1 MKNKKGFTLVELLAV
16 IAILAIL
23 VIMALPAVLR
33 MFNSAR
39 RDSFTNEVNAV
50 IRTTRQ
56 QYLLSGGQAKTYSN
70 AEGSTDTL
78 NLTGNSRL
86 KYLATIDGNGKITKL
101 QVTNGDFQYDV
112 TNAAGI
118 DVAESSDVKAVSEL
132 AANEVLIITKESP
145 FIFVNRQ
152 NQSSITAGDEVAIG
166 SEHFYVISSNSNDT
180 VLFAKYNLLV
190 GNIFRKE
197 PPSESNYSFV
207 RVLTSSDPGYG
218 LQSASTIAVIS
229 DEYNQFTGT
238 VAFAGTS
245 YWAEENALISP
256 YNDGGAS
263 YCSQIDGE
271 NCANIY
277 NSALSTVAPTY
288 NYSGGIGSA
297 QNNGYTIA
305 YYVEA
310 YKNALISIG
319 APQSI
324 SSRLLVLSEANAMKN
339 GGNATLAEHMFDTD
353 YWIAAAP
360 NSNSVW
366 YADESG
372 RVFYLFNFT
381 TRCLNLGVR
390 PVIVVPT
397 NEMPS

>member
-1 MKNKKGFTLVELLAV
+1 MKKKGFTLVELLAV

-23 VIMALPAVLR
+23 VIMALPAVLK
-33 MFNSAR
+33 MFNQAR
-39 RDSFTNEVNAV
+39 KDSFTNEVNTI
-50 IRTTRQ
+50 IRTSRQ

-86 KYLATIDGNGKITKL
+86 KYLAAIDGNGKITKL
-101 QVTNGDFQYDV
+101 QVTNGDFQYNIE
-112 TNAAGI
+112 NAAGI
-118 DVAESSDVKAVSEL
+118 DIAESSDVQAISEL
-132 AANEVLIITKESP
+132 EESEILVITKESS

-152 NQSSITAGDEVAIG
+152 NPSLITIGDEVSIG
-166 SEHFYVISSNSNDT
+166 SEHFYVIGSNSNET

-207 RVLTSSDPGYG
+207 RELTSNDEGYG
-218 LQSASTIAVIS
+218 LQSASTIAIIS

-263 YCSQIDGE
+263 YCSQIDDE

-319 APQSI
+319 APQTI
-324 SSRLLVLSEANAMKN
+324 SSRLLLLSEANAMKN
-339 GGNATLAEHMFDTD
+339 GDNATLAEHMFDTD
-353 YWIAAAP
+353 YWVAAAP

-366 YADESG
+366 YVDESG